1 MSPSMM
7 PTRPPHFA
15 ERDREVHGD
24 RRLADAAFAAPTA
37 ITFFTPGQ
45 RLA

>member
-15 ERDREVHGD
+15 NAIARFTATVV
-24 RRLADAAFAAPTA
+24 LPTPPFPAPTA
-37 ITFFTPGQ
+37 ITFFTPGSD
-45 RLA
+45 